1 MFPRSKKF
9 IFFLLSNKKMA
20 FNNFGNSSGLS
31 VFNTTEQIRGPP
43 GPKGVSLLNV
53 TSSQATGSDNVSLN
67 FILDNSEVKTVS
79 FSAIVDNV
87 ITGGTF
93 DTMHINNLYATNS
106 NLSAGPLTVTNIN
119 GTNFSN
125 LASDFVTLQYSYSS
139 TVNQSVQ
146 TGADVS
152 FGDVT
157 CENVY
162 ASVITADIVNA
173 SVFNAI
179 TTNEFLVSDKYILGC
194 AAPTGPT
201 GSWNLDG
208 PTGSNDGAI
217 MGFASG
223 YNTAVGFQ
231 YVYASNRFDLL
242 ADRLD
247 IGYLKLVKNEP
258 SSAVQY
264 LTILGKDDP
273 IISGKIFVG
282 NGTGKCLYFAN
293 HNGSTGTNLICL
305 DDSGTWTTKAA
316 IGIDPSTTEWNPSRL
331 LELRHETEA
340 NIGLVANSGTHDAD
354 ILLNDSTASLDLRTS
369 TATAIRFRP
378 NTNSNSNY
386 VHIGTTGRL
395 GINCEADSAY
405 FIDSLGNQRI
415 NSTSGDSS
423 LTIMNTVSASNN
435 YTSFIQKS
443 GATNK
448 YLLFKNYSNSP
459 NSGDLLYAFENYS
472 AVQNFQIRNNY
483 CAVVGNKLA
492 ISDSSVGAFTPTG
505 NVHIKAS
512 SSSFYLESTSGNSGV
527 VFQGPSSSGSSAQF
541 YLDTSNNYYVSNFHL
556 NKPIV
561 FQVNNGSTINAM
573 RIEGDSYGSILFSQ
587 NSRPAISGYTPPNGS
602 IYPNGDLR
610 LGSSSSAYRNVIFGS
625 GNSYSALFTRYANIG
640 DAIALSHNWFY
651 DNNGSQIIPNS
662 GLECNAL
669 TVGTKFR
676 FYTSTST
683 GATPTVNFN
692 IYGKRLTVNRGD
704 TIGDGHIELQN
715 DGSAD
720 SFVIRDSSANK
731 RYVINSSNQFVIR
744 NNSGTLLQLS
754 EFSGASTEY
763 YSNFY
768 VGYQRFYCAGD
779 TIGSTAPRLQIPGD
793 TSESIQTTLKA
804 HFGAMTNVTSG
815 YQTEVTG
822 NMKINGNLQL
832 SGTINGDDGQYLGI
846 DLLDTDVGEA
856 MNYGYQAITYENAAG
871 TSNHRYFT
879 LYGIA
884 TIPSGA
890 TTTTVN
896 FSKSGLNTSV
906 MCIQLTKQNND
917 FNNIC
922 VSSYTEGSFVIT
934 VSNSIGYNANIFWTV
949 QVLSTDY

>member
-1 MFPRSKKF
+1 MSFGFGGNQFSS
-9 IFFLLSNKKMA
+9 ISN
-20 FNNFGNSSGLS
+20 FNDIDS
-31 VFNTTEQIRGPP
+31 IRGPQ
-43 GPKGVSLLNV
+43 GPQGVSLDDV
-53 TSSQATGSDNVSLN
+53 TVSQATGSDNVSLN
-67 FILDNSEVKTVS
+67 FILSSGETKSVS
-79 FSAIVDNV
+79 FSAVVDNV

-93 DTMHINNLYATNS
+93 DTMYINNLYSTNS
-106 NLSAGPLTVTNIN
+106 NLSAGPVTVTNIN

-162 ASVITADIVNA
+162 ASVITADIVNS

-223 YNTAVGFQ
+223 YNEAVGFR

-247 IGYLKLVKNEP
+247 IGYLKLIKTEP
-258 SSAVQY
+258 STAVQY
-264 LTILGKDDP
+264 LTLIGKDDP
-273 IISGKIFVG
+273 VISGKMYIG
-282 NGTGKCLYFAN
+282 NGSGKCFYFAN
-293 HNGSTGTNLICL
+293 HNGSTSTNLICL
-305 DDSGTWTTKAA
+305 DDLGTWTTKGK
-316 IGIDPSTTEWNPSRL
+316 IGIDPSTTEWDPTRL
-331 LELRHETEA
+331 LEIRHSTEA

-354 ILLNDSTASLDLRTS
+354 ILLNDSSASLDLRTS

-395 GINCEADSAY
+395 GINCVADSAY

-443 GATNK
+443 GTTNK

-492 ISDSSVGAFTPTG
+492 ISDSSVGNFSPTG

-541 YLDTSNNYYVSNFHL
+541 YLDTSNNYFVSNFHL

-602 IYPNGDLR
+602 VYPNGDLR
-610 LGSSSSAYRNVIFGS
+610 LGSSANVYRNVILGS

-683 GATPTVNFN
+683 GATPQVNFN
-692 IYGKRLTVNRGD
+692 IYGKRLTINRGD
-704 TIGDGHIELQN
+704 TIGDGHIDIQN

-779 TIGSTAPRLQIPGD
+779 TIGVTAARLQIPGD

-815 YQTEVTG
+815 YQHEITG
-822 NMKINGNLQL
+822 NSKINGNLQI
-832 SGTINGDDGQYLGI
+832 SGTITTGSDSFISQANLVP
-846 DLLDTDVGEA
+846 DVGLGSC
-856 MNYGYQAITYENAAG
+856 YGYFQFNGTNISLGSGARYYTLFGQTTLPEAGGNTTVTLPRVASSVDTMVVLLNDHPFTFYLVSFTTSSFTYDCTAGAAG
-871 TSNHRYFT
+871 RKGHWCVHMLSN
-879 LYGIA
+879 G
-884 TIPSGA
+884 
-890 TTTTVN
+890 
-896 FSKSGLNTSV
+896 
-906 MCIQLTKQNND
+906 
-917 FNNIC
+917 
-922 VSSYTEGSFVIT
+922 
-934 VSNSIGYNANIFWTV
+934 
-949 QVLSTDY
+949 